1 MTFEIARTETKEH
14 LKKLLSKYRRT
25 RKGIN
30 LKKYVGTVR
39 FNIDGIEYQR
49 KVRDEWR

>member
-25 RKGIN
+25 RKRID
-30 LKKYVGTVR
+30 LKKYLGTVQ
-39 FNIDGIEYQR
+39 FKVDGIEYQR